1 MKLGMTLLKAALL
14 ICLLVQVGI
23 CGKPGGKPAH
33 APKKSPESAI
43 TMDQDESGSYSLPD
57 KAKGDR
63 IITMDSSGKSDVLSI
78 DVARLTNK
86 GFKESCASYSDED
99 SCNWAPVL
107 YNSSK
112 TNPKIKSVGSC
123 SYYDNECHKRDKFN
137 LKENF
142 TFKGATYERAWVQE
156 GIG

>member
-1 MKLGMTLLKAALL
+1 MALLKAILL
-14 ICLLVQVGI
+14 ICLSVPVGV
-23 CGKPGGKPAH
+23 CGKPGAKP

-43 TMDQDESGSYSLPD
+43 TMIQDESGSYALPT
-57 KAKGDR
+57 KAQKDT
-63 IITMDSSGKSDVLSI
+63 IITMDSSEKTDVLSI
-78 DVARLTNK
+78 DIARLTDK

-107 YNSSK
+107 YNASK

-123 SYYDNECHKRDKFN
+123 SYYDNACHKLNKFN

-142 TFKGATYERAWVQE
+142 TFKGETYERAWVQE